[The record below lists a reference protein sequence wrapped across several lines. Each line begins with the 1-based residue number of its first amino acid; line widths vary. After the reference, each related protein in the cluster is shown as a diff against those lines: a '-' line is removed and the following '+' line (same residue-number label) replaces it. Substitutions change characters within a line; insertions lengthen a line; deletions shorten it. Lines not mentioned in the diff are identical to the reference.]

1 LLLLHELGHEVD
13 YDLGASI
20 KADFRKAVRADFA
33 HLPRA
38 QRRHLAFYRNPS
50 VAFAEFFAERYAPDR
65 LYRREGAPDIN
76 RLKRTHR
83 LVNNILDRV
92 ERCDMDSFD

>member
-1 LLLLHELGHEVD
+1 
-13 YDLGASI
+13 
-20 KADFRKAVRADFA
+20 
-33 HLPRA
+33 
-38 QRRHLAFYRNPS
+38 